1 MSLGEA
7 ITQDQ
12 VTSPPPP
19 TERPVAAHTRR
30 ATPKTPDTGDDSLPF
45 FDEARV
51 PVEVIELAAPE
62 AAGLAPEDFE
72 IIGHKDSYRLA
83 QRPGSYV
90 VLNYRRPVIK
100 IKESQA
106 IVCPAAPV
114 GVIEGSRA
122 DVSFV
127 TGLLIDKFA
136 YHLPFYR
143 QHQRL
148 ADGAHVAA
156 FLHQTR

>member
-83 QRPGSYV
+83 QRPGSYRGAQ
-90 VLNYRRPVIK
+90 L
-100 IKESQA
+100 
-106 IVCPAAPV
+106 PAAGDQAQGKP
-114 GVIEGSRA
+114 GHPLPGGAGRGHRRA
-122 DVSFV
+122 
-127 TGLLIDKFA
+127 
-136 YHLPFYR
+136 
-143 QHQRL
+143 
-148 ADGAHVAA
+148 AA
-156 FLHQTR
+156 PTSASSPAC